1 MFGFALAS
9 GVTLSIGRL
18 DLFVETPITSRAIS
32 PLAVA
37 AAPQAPEPRQL
48 GSSEVNAESLEKKL
62 RDIAGDH
69 IGDFGVIARDPKS
82 NKSVSISENTQFEA
96 ASLAKLPVLIKL
108 YKDVAEKK
116 LDLDDK
122 ITIQSSDV
130 QSYGSGILQNSPP
143 GTEITLRRCAFLLI
157 NESDNT
163 AWVMLERALGKPEI
177 QDQLERLD
185 IRDTDYENLTTTPKD
200 VLTMLQTIAD
210 PSFTSDKLS
219 QEMLAAMTDTYL
231 EKRIPAGLPKD
242 VRIAHKVGSY
252 YDEAIGGSF
261 GDAGIVFAP
270 DDEEIEYF
278 VVILSDEA
286 VEEDTTE
293 AMREM
298 SREIYATFSKGSQA
312 TEPKTPG

>member
-1 MFGFALAS
+1 MRQILVVMMGIALAS

-18 DLFVETPITSRAIS
+18 DLLVETPAVPRAIP
-32 PLAVA
+32 PLAGVE
-37 AAPQAPEPRQL
+37 APKAPAPLQL
-48 GSSEVNAESLEKKL
+48 GLSKVNVESLEKKL
-62 RDIAGDH
+62 REVAEDH
-69 IGDFGVIARDPKS
+69 TGEFGVVVGDPTS
-82 NKSVSISENTQFEA
+82 NKSVSISENDEFEA

-108 YKDVAEKK
+108 YKAASENK

-130 QSYGSGILQNSPP
+130 QSYGSGILQSSPP
-143 GTEITLRRCAFLLI
+143 GTEITLRKCAFLMI

-163 AWVMLERALGKPEI
+163 AWVMLERTLGKREI
-177 QDQLERLD
+177 QDQLENLD

-200 VLTMLQTIAD
+200 VMKMLQTIAD
-210 PSFTSDKLS
+210 PSFTSEKLS
-219 QEMLAAMTDTYL
+219 REMLATMTDTYL
-231 EKRIPAGLPKD
+231 EKRIPAGLPED

-252 YDEAIGGSF
+252 YDETIGGSF

-286 VEEDTTE
+286 VEEDATE
-293 AMREM
+293 AMRDM
-298 SREIYATFSKGSQA
+298 SRMIYEIFSKAG
-312 TEPKTPG
+312 